1 MKAERGS
8 GDEVGLG
15 SDWRGRMREG
25 KGELRCEE
33 RRREKRDLGVEL
45 GCTVGNVG

>member
-1 MKAERGS
+1 METERGS

-25 KGELRCEE
+25 KGELI
-33 RRREKRDLGVEL
+33 GVKI
-45 GCTVGNVG
+45 G